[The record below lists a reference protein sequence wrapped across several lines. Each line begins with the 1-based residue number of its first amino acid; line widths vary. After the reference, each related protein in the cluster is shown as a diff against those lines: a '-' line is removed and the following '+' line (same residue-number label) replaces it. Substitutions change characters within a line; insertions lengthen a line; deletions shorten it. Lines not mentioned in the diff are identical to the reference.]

1 MLLLAIYPEYQK
13 ELQAELYRQLGG
25 RLKQDWTIEK
35 DYRALQKGYTGAVL
49 QEVLRLYC
57 VVQLIMRQ
65 TVAATTVVDSSGI
78 THVIPEN
85 KLCLIDFAAA
95 FQNPK
100 TWPERQISPERR
112 HELRNSPA
120 YHFDP
125 SRWLDA
131 GSDDLKN
138 AKNSTPVYWPFG
150 QGPRACIGRQFAQVE
165 MTAVLAT
172 LFKDHSLELVVDE
185 ETTRACGSDPKR
197 AWEKTRDRAFRPL
210 IENVECNI
218 TIYLLKQLP
227 IKVVNRTG

>member
-13 ELQAELYRQLGG
+13 ELQAELDRQLGG

-35 DYRALQKGYTGAVL
+35 DYPALQKGYTGAVL

-57 VVQLIMRQ
+57 VIQFIMRQ

-131 GSDDLKN
+131 GSDDLKG
-138 AKNSTPVYWPFG
+138 AKKAH
-150 QGPRACIGRQFAQVE
+150 QCIGRSGRVHA
-165 MTAVLAT
+165 LA
-172 LFKDHSLELVVDE
+172 LEGNS
-185 ETTRACGSDPKR
+185 RKWR
-197 AWEKTRDRAFRPL
+197 
-210 IENVECNI
+210 
-218 TIYLLKQLP
+218 
-227 IKVVNRTG
+227 